1 MALSDAYTSHDFS
14 HGTYYPAQATDPE
27 SIPSIANLDTSIDYN
42 NITTVTSGDNPSITT
57 SSHSTYST
65 TELSQ
70 PKFAGDVLGTAK
82 NNGSPAQG
90 NLKPTSV
97 CMYQGM
103 EVSLDQLARLGVV
116 YQHQDSGRWIQ
127 TDQADQQASSSSQPT
142 PHTPD
147 PTQTD
152 PTLNPL
158 AEGIEL
164 FDTNIEQAYA
174 NSVNDVPEAV
184 FQNTVAKCVA
194 SGDLEELNYSEI
206 GRDSG
211 MSPEQA
217 YKVVQE
223 ANTYFT
229 NQANTLAKSMGVSNP
244 IDCWNWLSEHKPQ
257 MLATA
262 QNSLVT
268 GRSTTELRKAIDIY
282 TSKVPANAELLQQR
296 GYETKKGHN
305 GEVLVKIGNMWTTP
319 ISAKKAGL
327 IK

>member
-1 MALSDAYTSHDFS
+1 MSLSDQFTSHDFS
-14 HGTYYPAQATDPE
+14 HNTYSPAQAVDEE
-27 SIPSIANLDTSIDYN
+27 STQSFNSLNANIDYN
-42 NITTVTSGDNPSITT
+42 AVTTVSSGDNPSTT
-57 SSHSTYST
+57 ISGVGSYST
-65 TELSQ
+65 TELSL
-70 PKFAGDVLGTAK
+70 PKFAGDILGTAT

-97 CMYQGM
+97 CKYQGM
-103 EVSLDQLARLGVV
+103 EVSLEQLERFGVV
-116 YQHQDSGRWIQ
+116 HRHPDSGRWIQ
-127 TDQADQQASSSSQPT
+127 SDQTNQQASSSTQPNT
-142 PHTPD
+142 TTPD

-152 PTLNPL
+152 PALNPL

-164 FDTNIEQAYA
+164 FDTHTEEAYA

-184 FQNTVAKCVA
+184 FQTTVAKCVA

-229 NQANTLAKSMGVSNP
+229 N
-244 IDCWNWLSEHKPQ
+244 HKPAL
-257 MLATA
+257 LATA

-268 GRSTTELRKAIDIY
+268 GRSTTELRKALDIY

-305 GEVLVKIGNMWTTP
+305 GEILVKIGNMWTSS

>member
-1 MALSDAYTSHDFS
+1 MGS
-14 HGTYYPAQATDPE
+14 
-27 SIPSIANLDTSIDYN
+27 
-42 NITTVTSGDNPSITT
+42 
-57 SSHSTYST
+57 YST
-65 TELSQ
+65 TELSL
-70 PKFAGDVLGTAK
+70 PKFAGDILGTAT

-97 CMYQGM
+97 CKYQGM
-103 EVSLDQLARLGVV
+103 EVSLEQLERFGVV
-116 YQHQDSGRWIQ
+116 HRHPDSGRWIQ
-127 TDQADQQASSSSQPT
+127 SDQTNQQASSSTQPNT
-142 PHTPD
+142 TTPD

-152 PTLNPL
+152 PALNPL

-164 FDTNIEQAYA
+164 FDTHTEEAYA

-184 FQNTVAKCVA
+184 FQTTVAKCVA

-244 IDCWNWLSEHKPQ
+244 IEAWNWLATHKPAL
-257 MLATA
+257 LATA

-268 GRSTTELRKAIDIY
+268 GRSTTELRKALDIY

-305 GEVLVKIGNMWTTP
+305 GEILVKIGNMWTSS